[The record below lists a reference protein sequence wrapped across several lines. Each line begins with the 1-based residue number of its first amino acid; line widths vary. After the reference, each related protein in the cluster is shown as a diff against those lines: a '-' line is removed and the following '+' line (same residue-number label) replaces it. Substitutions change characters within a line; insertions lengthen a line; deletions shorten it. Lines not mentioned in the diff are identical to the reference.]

1 MDAKLL
7 LIDPQNDFCDIE
19 GAALPVPGADAD
31 MKRLAAF
38 IRSAQSSLR
47 EIIVTLDT
55 HPTVA
60 IERTSFW
67 KTGSGAAVPAFT
79 QITEKDVRQGR
90 YQPGNEKLRDQVLSY
105 LHALEAGGRFRLMV
119 WPIHC
124 VLGTWGHNIH
134 AAVAEQ
140 IATWEQNTQREALKV
155 LKGLNPLTEQYS
167 AVRAEVPRA
176 DDPRTQSNRSLIE
189 RAIPA
194 EGEVLFVAGEAASHC
209 IAETMA
215 HLFEA
220 MTPAEIRR
228 VIILRDCM
236 SPVTGF
242 EAAADEFFAKAQA
255 LGARTVTH
263 TEAFTQ

>member
-19 GAALPVPGADAD
+19 GAALPVPGAHAD
-31 MKRLAAF
+31 MQRLADF
-38 IRSAQSSLR
+38 IQSAQSRFR

-67 KTGSGAAVPAFT
+67 LTGSGAEVPAFT
-79 QITEKDVRQGR
+79 QITEADVREGR
-90 YQPGNEKLRDQVLSY
+90 FQPRNERLRDEVLGY
-105 LHALEAGGRFRLMV
+105 LRALEAGGRFRLMV

-134 AAVAEQ
+134 SAVAGQ
-140 IATWEQNTQREALKV
+140 ISAWEQNMQHEALKV

-189 RAIPA
+189 RAIPG
-194 EGEVLFVAGEAASHC
+194 EGETLFVAGEAASHC
-209 IAETMA
+209 VAETMA

-220 MTPAEIRR
+220 MAPEEIRR

-236 SPVTGF
+236 SPVAGF
-242 EAAADEFFAKAQA
+242 EAAAEAFFAKAQK
-255 LGARTVTH
+255 LGARAVTH
-263 TEAFTQ
+263 TETMKQ